1 MAKRN
6 TKNEQKPFFASVRNV
21 TSSPVVTRGPYSDM
35 MHDIASP
42 KAVTV
47 TGKTQKPIVP
57 IHAPGGLTKGLTK

>member
-1 MAKRN
+1 MPKS
-6 TKNEQKPFFASVRNV
+6 KNHLFECGT

-42 KAVTV
+42 KKETI

-57 IHAPGGLTKGLTK
+57 IYAPSGLTKGLTK

>member
-1 MAKRN
+1 MPKS
-6 TKNEQKPFFASVRNV
+6 KNHLFECGT

-57 IHAPGGLTKGLTK
+57 IYAPSGLTKGLTK